1 MGRGEGHHLTFPA
14 AKTAGREAKA
24 EPFAAGRVSL
34 AVSDSQQYLERART
48 FAGQAGLAATEEAR
62 HGFLR
67 LAATY
72 AELARDAATFERVH
86 GTSLT
91 VEEDAA

>member
-1 MGRGEGHHLTFPA
+1 M
-14 AKTAGREAKA
+14 
-24 EPFAAGRVSL
+24 
-34 AVSDSQQYLERART
+34 SDSQQYLERARI
-48 FAGQAGLAATEEAR
+48 FAAQAQLAGAEEAR

-72 AELARDAATFERVH
+72 AELARDAATFERIH